1 MASVDTEMIAG
12 LPSPVQRSLHRSGIV
27 GSEVPAAVIVRQDGR
42 IRTDAD
48 ARWLRFMA
56 VEEYQLDPPGF
67 DWSAALKMTGLTLG
81 RATDSLRDGQGRM
94 HVRLLGLFT
103 VVDATG
109 PEMDQGSLM
118 RWLNETM
125 WFPAVWATDV
135 ISWESIDESSAIG
148 SVRVGDLSV
157 CAEFRFDDDG
167 RLVNFLADRYRDA
180 ESGFEM
186 TPWSTPLTEHTR
198 FNGFELPSYGSA
210 IWNLEDGDLEYI
222 RIRVTDVQ
230 YSNQTEPLRSSRS

>member
-1 MASVDTEMIAG
+1 MTLVDAARIGE
-12 LPSPVQRSLHRSGIV
+12 LPSPVQRSLRRSGIV
-27 GSEVPAAVIVRQDGR
+27 GSEVPTSVIVRQDGE
-42 IRTDAD
+42 IRTDTD
-48 ARWLRFMA
+48 ARWLRFTA

-67 DWSAALKMTGLTLG
+67 DWSASLKIAGLTLG
-81 RATDSLRDGQGRM
+81 RATDSLKDGHGRM

-109 PEMDQGSLM
+109 PEMDQGTLM

-135 ISWESIDESSAIG
+135 ISWESIDESSATG
-148 SVRVGDLSV
+148 SVRVGDLAAS
-157 CAEFRFDDDG
+157 AEFRFDHDG
-167 RLVNFLADRYRDA
+167 RLVDFRADRYRDV
-180 ESGFEM
+180 ESGFVM

-210 IWNLEDGDLEYI
+210 VWHLQDGPFEYI
-222 RIRVTDVQ
+222 RIRVTDVR
-230 YSNQTEPLRSSRS
+230 YTN